1 MSAPELLSHD
11 LTGRVV
17 PLPSPPPFWST
28 VLSPG
33 LWGNP
38 EPSNLPALIL
48 PTVYSAQGFQI
59 GEGLSGSDPRHEGTL
74 IQLKPQPLAKL
85 LGLGL
90 VELSL

>member
-17 PLPSPPPFWST
+17 PLPFPPPFWST

-48 PTVYSAQGFQI
+48 PTVYSAPGFQI
-59 GEGLSGSDPRHEGTL
+59 GEGPL
-74 IQLKPQPLAKL
+74 IQTPNMILQLCELCKDLK
-85 LGLGL
+85 GRHR
-90 VELSL
+90 VF